1 MDQGTLAHKVVERCG
16 SLETSVQIRVVQG
29 KEPRG
34 FLRIFG
40 GKCVVHL
47 GGYAEFA
54 SRRVGLHEIRGCEDD
69 LVAAVQMPL
78 LCQMQKCRMRR
89 CLCPAARTSSGP

>member
-29 KEPRG
+29 KEPRW

-54 SRRVGLHEIRGCEDD
+54 SRRVGLYEIRGRDED

-78 LCQMQKCRMRR
+78 LCQI
-89 CLCPAARTSSGP
+89 